1 MMRINR
7 NKRIGNVIF
16 VVEGKKSEP
25 KLIRDVF
32 QKIFGFDVYQTNKN
46 EDLIRLGKS
55 TDIYSKVVIITNNK
69 PQIKCVLNETD
80 YIDNL
85 FGLLTKH
92 NISHEDSAIYYIF
105 DKDDNDEESI
115 ISLMDKFT
123 NSRDNEG
130 YEMNGLFL
138 ISYPCIESFYAN
150 CFIENHQAESSK
162 SLKKFVNLNRY
173 RSINESVLLNGVTN
187 FYSIVTKD
195 FKIQFDEF
203 DFDNFGKVNNKIF
216 KAEKDYFLKYKMY
229 KTLSLVFVCLF
240 DLDLVS
246 LE

>member
-92 NISHEDSAIYYIF
+92 NISHDDSAIYYIF

-123 NSRDNEG
+123 NSRDNEEF
-130 YEMNGLFL
+130 EMNGLFL

-150 CFIENHQAESSK
+150 CFIENHQAECSK

-173 RSINESVLLNGVTN
+173 RNINESALLNGVTN
-187 FYSIVTKD
+187 FYNIVTKD

-216 KAEKDYFLKYKMY
+216 KAEKITF
-229 KTLSLVFVCLF
+229 
-240 DLDLVS
+240 
-246 LE
+246 

>member
-1 MMRINR
+1 MMRINK

-92 NISHEDSAIYYIF
+92 NISHDDSAIYYIF

-130 YEMNGLFL
+130 FEMNGLFL

-162 SLKKFVNLNRY
+162 SLKKFVNLNKY
-173 RSINESVLLNGVTN
+173 RIIDESALLNGVTN
-187 FYSIVTKD
+187 FYNIVTKD

-240 DLDLVS
+240 DLDLVA

>member
-92 NISHEDSAIYYIF
+92 NISHDDSAIYYIF

-130 YEMNGLFL
+130 FEMNGLFL

-173 RSINESVLLNGVTN
+173 RIIDESALLNGVTN
-187 FYSIVTKD
+187 FYNIVTKD

-240 DLDLVS
+240 DLDLVA

>member
-32 QKIFGFDVYQTNKN
+32 QKIFGFDVYQANKN

-92 NISHEDSAIYYIF
+92 NVSHDDSAIYYIF

-130 YEMNGLFL
+130 FEMNGLFL

-173 RSINESVLLNGVTN
+173 RIIDESALLNGVTN
-187 FYSIVTKD
+187 FYNIVTKD

-229 KTLSLVFVCLF
+229 KTLSLVFMCLF
-240 DLDLVS
+240 DLDLVA

>member
-130 YEMNGLFL
+130 FEMNGLFL

-173 RSINESVLLNGVTN
+173 RNINEAALLNGVTN
-187 FYSIVTKD
+187 FYNIVTKD
-195 FKIQFDEF
+195 FKIQFNEF

-240 DLDLVS
+240 DLDLVA

>member
-92 NISHEDSAIYYIF
+92 NISHDDSAIYYIF

-123 NSRDNEG
+123 NSRDNEAF
-130 YEMNGLFL
+130 EMNGLFL
-138 ISYPCIESFYAN
+138 MSYPCIESFYAN

-162 SLKKFVNLNRY
+162 SLKKFVNLNKY
-173 RSINESVLLNGVTN
+173 RIIDESALLNGVTN
-187 FYSIVTKD
+187 FYNIVTKD

-216 KAEKDYFLKYKMY
+216 KEDYFLKYKMY

-240 DLDLVS
+240 DLDLVA

>member
-1 MMRINR
+1 MMRIKK

-92 NISHEDSAIYYIF
+92 NISHGDSAIYYIF

-123 NSRDNEG
+123 NSRDNEEF
-130 YEMNGLFL
+130 EMNGLFL

-173 RSINESVLLNGVTN
+173 RNINESALLNGVTN
-187 FYSIVTKD
+187 FYNIVTKD

-240 DLDLVS
+240 DLDLVA